1 MKRSPEEQRQ
11 LDRLLPS
18 RFSGPGFLGADTRPL
33 EEIVLA
39 DLRECR
45 ALGVEPADLAHG
57 LDRAL
62 QKARA
67 GLGAPVELC
76 PGATAVFHDS
86 RGRVPSPFRGD
97 GTFEK
102 GEAVVT
108 LSETKEG
115 LTLTALGIHL
125 IARRG
130 FFQGRGAPYRIEP
143 GAAFRLCQCLA
154 EGGMA

>member
-11 LDRLLPS
+11 LERLLPS
-18 RFSGPGFLGADTRPL
+18 RFSGPGFLGADKRPL

-45 ALGVEPADLAHG
+45 ALGVEPEGLARG
-57 LDRAL
+57 LNRAL

-67 GLGAPVELC
+67 GLGARVELC
-76 PGATAVFHDS
+76 PGVTAVYHES

-108 LSETKEG
+108 LSDAGKR
-115 LTLTALGIHL
+115 LKLTALGIHL
-125 IARRG
+125 IARHG

-143 GAAFRLCQCLA
+143 AAAHRLCQCLA
-154 EGGMA
+154 KGGA

>member
-1 MKRSPEEQRQ
+1 MKRSPEEQR
-11 LDRLLPS
+11 LLERLLPS
-18 RFSGPGFLGADTRPL
+18 RFSGPGFLGADTHPL

-39 DLRECR
+39 DLRQCR
-45 ALGVEPADLAHG
+45 ALGVEPADIAQG
-57 LDRAL
+57 LNKAL

-67 GLGAPVELC
+67 GLGARIELC
-76 PGATAVFHDS
+76 PGVTAVFHES

-102 GEAVVT
+102 GEAVIA
-108 LSETKEG
+108 LSDPEAR
-115 LTLTALGIHL
+115 LTVTALGIHL
-125 IARRG
+125 IACHG

-154 EGGMA
+154 KGEA